1 MPPYAD
7 DKPAYDN
14 GPDALGKLIPDRTL
28 TEVCVC
34 VSVPPHH
41 VTSCRSSFFAI
52 FFHVGRRHGVLIW
65 LTARGQ
71 PVHLLALTSSVS
83 LRARARACLCVF

>member
-34 VSVPPHH
+34 LSVPPHH
-41 VTSCRSSFFAI
+41 VQTSHLAALHFFSI
-52 FFHVGRRHGVLIW
+52 FFQRAD
-65 LTARGQ
+65 TASRFFSPLVANPLG
-71 PVHLLALTSSVS
+71 PCT
-83 LRARARACLCVF
+83 CLH